1 MKLIYKGKFDGDEN
15 SLPSSEPVE
24 GAVMFKEAAD
34 MKQFAILVNVLAV
47 VVMGIAFVLF
57 FWRGGV
63 MAFSFW
69 GYLLFMLSLVPHELL
84 HGLCF
89 KENVY
94 LYTNWKQGMLFVTG
108 PEHLSKARFV
118 FMSLLPNIL
127 FGFLPLLIFLIDPS
141 HNILG
146 TFGGIRNSITHLFKK
161 AFQLFAVGKV
171 LLTSVSMNVSKMF
184 AFPFGNDFAHF
195 FNIVYFGH

>member
-34 MKQFAILVNVLAV
+34 MKQFALLVNVLAV
-47 VVMGIAFVLF
+47 VVMVIAFVLF

-69 GYLLFMLSLVPHELL
+69 GYLLFMLSLFPHELL

-127 FGFLPLLIFLIDPS
+127 FGFLPLLIYLIDPS

-146 TFGGIRNSITHLFKK
+146 TFGAISIGAGAGDYYNVYNALTQVPKGGK
-161 AFQLFAVGKV
+161 IYNVGFHSWWYLPKGDENE
-171 LLTSVSMNVSKMF
+171 T
-184 AFPFGNDFAHF
+184 
-195 FNIVYFGH
+195 